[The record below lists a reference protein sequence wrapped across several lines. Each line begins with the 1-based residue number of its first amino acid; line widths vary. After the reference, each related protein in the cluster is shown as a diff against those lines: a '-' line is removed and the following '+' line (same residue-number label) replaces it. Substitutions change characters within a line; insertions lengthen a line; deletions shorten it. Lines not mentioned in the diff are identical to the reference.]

1 MNACNRLESVFCR
14 GFMSN
19 GSVFSKTSLHRSLP
33 TASKKRKVASDS
45 RSKRNDRTLET
56 CVPNDRCTPE
66 HRRQTK
72 QPRLI
77 TAHSGLF
84 APQSQHVVDN
94 ASTAATR
101 RNRAASRTPPGD
113 EAGGGGGGVYG
124 RSFISGDEKLRNNS
138 PCFGRGAGD
147 VETVRRRK
155 GLLDEGVFTVKG
167 TGVAIFFAALGVLV
181 SWSAMALV
189 IAPVHLCKSASPRAC
204 SLNGEPWALLTSKA
218 HLAVVHVFT
227 EDNISVA
234 TNSVS
239 SSLF

>member
-14 GFMSN
+14 GFISN
-19 GSVFSKTSLHRSLP
+19 ESVFSKTWLHLSFP

-45 RSKRNDRTLET
+45 RSKRNERTLET
-56 CVPNDRCTPE
+56 CVPKDRCTPE

-72 QPRLI
+72 HPRLM
-77 TAHSGLF
+77 TAHSGRF

-101 RNRAASRTPPGD
+101 RNRAASLTPPGD

-124 RSFISGDEKLRNNS
+124 RSFISGDENERNNS
-138 PCFGRGAGD
+138 PCFGKGAGD
-147 VETVRRRK
+147 VDTVLRK
-155 GLLDEGVFTVKG
+155 NGDFDDGVFTERG
-167 TGVAIFFAALGVLV
+167 AGVAIFFEAFGVRV

-189 IAPVHLCKSASPRAC
+189 IADVHLVRSASPRAC
-204 SLNGEPWALLTSKA
+204 SRNGEPWALLTSKA

-227 EDNISVA
+227 EESKRVA

-239 SSLF
+239 SS